1 MYTRVI
7 KWVFLC
13 KIPDLCSKNWTD
25 TCAVCLAIEG
35 TQGASA
41 TLGRPATHLTGH
53 IFTTISH
60 ISSGLR
66 PCALVNSGMVLF
78 TFATLH
84 LDLAVHN
91 PLDWFILPHEL
102 KQLDIFSAGQ
112 QHTET
117 SSKTKLFA
125 VWTAAKTI
133 RENIFL
139 KIAICT
145 SALPSSYNS
154 QRHSC
159 HLNLWSGPVARFLV
173 LAVLHGVNS
182 LGLRDR

>member
-1 MYTRVI
+1 MDLIMYTRVI

-41 TLGRPATHLTGH
+41 TLGRPATHMTGH

-66 PCALVNSGMVLF
+66 PCALVDSGMVLF

-112 QHTET
+112 QHTELQ
-117 SSKTKLFA
+117 KHHLKPNYLLFEQQQKLLG
-125 VWTAAKTI
+125 K
-133 RENIFL
+133 IFFW
-139 KIAICT
+139 K
-145 SALPSSYNS
+145 
-154 QRHSC
+154 
-159 HLNLWSGPVARFLV
+159 
-173 LAVLHGVNS
+173 
-182 LGLRDR
+182 